1 MSIDRIGKGSVP
13 PGAPGASEVG
23 SAGTSARPEEASR
36 PFEVRTDKAVAT
48 DKSASPAQVDAALA
62 TTPLDRLRAGQI
74 DVPAYLDLKVRD
86 ATAHLHG
93 VRPSELDAIRKM
105 LRDQLATDPA
115 LADLV
120 KQATGRVPPP
130 FDDE

>member
-23 SAGTSARPEEASR
+23 GAGAGARPEEASR
-36 PFEVRTDKAVAT
+36 AFDIRSDKAVAS
-48 DKSASPAQVDAALA
+48 DQAASSGKVDSALA
-62 TTPLDRLRAGQI
+62 PTPLDRLRAGQI
-74 DVPAYLDLKVRD
+74 DVPAYLDLKVHD

-93 VRPSELDAIRKM
+93 VRPTELDAIRKM

-120 KQATGRVPPP
+120 KQATGHVPPP